1 MAIVKMK
8 EFSLYILKRDK
19 LKVLD
24 ELQSFGGLEFRDFEK
39 YKNNEENLDLNTIKL
54 LEKFKYLEL
63 DEVDILNEQNL
74 SKLRYCLEILKP
86 YGPKQSLIKSLTDD
100 KVEISYGE
108 LKDRIRYSIWEKI
121 YDEIK
126 SISSKISSL
135 DSEYLKCISDI
146 ELNKNWKN
154 LNGEIKDYNSLIYSA
169 AIFGS
174 ISKQFENEI
183 IEKFECD
190 FKASSIQ
197 IINSTQQDSFFSIVV
212 HNDIKHEVIDFLK
225 LKGFSF
231 QVFSYEQKVSDY
243 LVTLEN
249 KKSFIF
255 REKNDLIN
263 KIKGYASKYLELQF
277 AYEYFNSNVFKASV
291 SRKFLESDSFLIC
304 EGYVEEDNVKKL
316 EESLSHVVGSNFYIE
331 FKEIDLNN
339 SNDVPIKLSNS
350 SMVSPFEGVLEMYSY
365 PVYKEVD
372 PTSSISIFF
381 IVFFGMMLADA
392 GYGLVIAVLSTYL
405 YSKSKTDEKKNSY
418 RMFILTGISTIIWGV
433 LYGAYFGDLL
443 QRYFKINVPVVFD
456 VNKDIMFIFIIAI
469 AFGFVHLI
477 LGLFIKAIVYFKNNK
492 KIDVIYDVVSWLL
505 ILFGVLV
512 FALQGVIKFFNPTIA
527 ISSIVVGILIL
538 LFTQGRESDSIAG
551 KIGGG
556 VYGVYGVTGYIG
568 DIISYSRLLA
578 LGLASGFIA
587 NAFNIMGELIPF
599 PFNIILTPLMLIPLH
614 LFNLGINALGTYVHS
629 ARLQYLEFFGK
640 FYTGGG
646 RKFMP
651 LKYTDKYIRIKNR
664 K

>member
-19 LKVLD
+19 LKILD
-24 ELQSFGGLEFRDFEK
+24 ELQAFGGLEFRDFEK
-39 YKNNEENLDLNTIKL
+39 YINDDDLNNSKL

-63 DEVDILNEQNL
+63 DDNDILNEQSL
-74 SKLRYCLEILKP
+74 GKLRYCLEILKP
-86 YGPKQSLIKSLTDD
+86 YASKQPLIKSLTDD
-100 KVEISYGE
+100 KVEITYDE
-108 LKDRIRYSIWEKI
+108 LKHCINSSSWEKI

-126 SISSKISSL
+126 SINSKISSL
-135 DSEYLKCISDI
+135 DAEYLKCVSDI
-146 ELNKNWKN
+146 ELNKNWEN
-154 LNGEIKDYNSLIYSA
+154 LKGEIKDYSNLKYTTS
-169 AIFGS
+169 IFGS
-174 ISKQFENEI
+174 ISRQFDNEI

-190 FKASSIQ
+190 FKFSNIQ
-197 IINSTQQDSFFSIVV
+197 IVNSTQQDSYFSIIV
-212 HNDIKHEVIDFLK
+212 HNDIKHEVMDFLK
-225 LKGFSF
+225 LKGFNF
-231 QVFSYEQKVSDY
+231 QNFPYEQKVSDY

-249 KKSFIF
+249 KKEIIS
-255 REKNDLIN
+255 REKKELIN
-263 KIKGYASKYLELQF
+263 KVKSYGSKYLDLQL
-277 AYEYFNSNVFKASV
+277 AYEYFNSNVVKASV
-291 SRKFLESDSFLIC
+291 SKKFLESDSFLIC
-304 EGYVEEDNVKKL
+304 EGYVEEDNTENL
-316 EESLSHVVGSNFYIE
+316 ERCLSKAVGSNFYIE
-331 FKEIDLNN
+331 FKEIDLKN

-365 PVYKEVD
+365 PVYNEID
-372 PTSSISIFF
+372 PTAAISIFF

-392 GYGLVIAVLSTYL
+392 GYGLVITILSAFL
-405 YSKSKTDEKKNSY
+405 YFKSKTNEKKNSY
-418 RMFILTGISTIIWGV
+418 RMFILTGISTVIWGI

-477 LGLFIKAIVYFKNNK
+477 LGLFIKAIVYIKNDK

-512 FALQGVIKFFNPTIA
+512 FALQGVISIFNPTIA
-527 ISSIVVGILIL
+527 TWSIVIGILIL
-538 LFTQGRESDSIAG
+538 LFTQGRDSESIAG

-651 LKYTDKYIRIKNR
+651 LKYTDKYIRIKN
-664 K
+664 KK